1 MWQIPFGNT
10 KMRAEN
16 NTDSHYQDNRTEWLL
31 DETARTHLAA
41 YRDAGVVAFLFGGG
55 ASGVTCACDAKRD
68 GVTNPG
74 AINGNNIV
82 SEAGTGS
89 PSLVMRGATPTL
101 VTPYAADDDG
111 GYFRWR
117 AWQYYTDGPM
127 ALTGGSPPGAPTN
140 LRIIR

>member
-1 MWQIPFGNT
+1 M
-10 KMRAEN
+10 
-16 NTDSHYQDNRTEWLL
+16 
-31 DETARTHLAA
+31 
-41 YRDAGVVAFLFGGG
+41 
-55 ASGVTCACDAKRD
+55 
-68 GVTNPG
+68 TNPA

-89 PSLVMRGATPTL
+89 PSLRSGATPTL

-127 ALTGGSPPGAPTN
+127 ALTGGSPPAPPAN

>member
-1 MWQIPFGNT
+1 M
-10 KMRAEN
+10 
-16 NTDSHYQDNRTEWLL
+16 
-31 DETARTHLAA
+31 
-41 YRDAGVVAFLFGGG
+41 
-55 ASGVTCACDAKRD
+55 
-68 GVTNPG
+68 TNPA

-89 PSLVMRGATPTL
+89 PSLRSGATPAL

-127 ALTGGSPPGAPTN
+127 ALTGGSPPAPPAN